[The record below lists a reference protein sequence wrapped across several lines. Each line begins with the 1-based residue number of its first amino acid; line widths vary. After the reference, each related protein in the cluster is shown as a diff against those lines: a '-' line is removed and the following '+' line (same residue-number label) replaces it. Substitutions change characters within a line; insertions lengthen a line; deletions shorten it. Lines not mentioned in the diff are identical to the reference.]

1 MEINISKLIFSFL
14 LLAFVSLIAIFAWYI
29 VTVFLWLTYKSNGG
43 KAPYLRYL
51 TIKGL
56 HIANIK

>member
-1 MEINISKLIFSFL
+1 MKRNYFILAAKWL
-14 LLAFVSLIAIFAWYI
+14 LLIAIFAWYV
-29 VTVFLWLTYKSNGG
+29 VTVFLWIAYKSNGG

-56 HIANIK
+56 HIVKIK